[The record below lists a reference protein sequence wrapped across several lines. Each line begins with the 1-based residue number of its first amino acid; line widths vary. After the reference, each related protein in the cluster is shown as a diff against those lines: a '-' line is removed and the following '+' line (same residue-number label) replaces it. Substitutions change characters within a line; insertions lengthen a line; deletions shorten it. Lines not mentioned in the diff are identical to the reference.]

1 MRLHTLNTVCNRYA
15 VEMYSKHLGDDYMK
29 RTITIEL
36 NEQASKILDAT
47 LSQRQLTEIIEDAL
61 QEYADVTIQAAYDDE
76 KRARETDEAFI
87 L

>member
-1 MRLHTLNTVCNRYA
+1 
-15 VEMYSKHLGDDYMK
+15 MK

-36 NEQASKILDAT
+36 DEQSSRIIDST
-47 LSQRQLTEIIEDAL
+47 LSQRQLTEIIKDAL
-61 QEYADVTIQAAYDDE
+61 QEYVNVTIQAAYDDE

>member
-1 MRLHTLNTVCNRYA
+1 
-15 VEMYSKHLGDDYMK
+15 MK

-36 NEQASKILDAT
+36 DEQASKIIDAT

-61 QEYADVTIQAAYDDE
+61 QEYADVTIQAAYDE
-76 KRARETDEAFI
+76 KKRALEADEAFI